1 MPPSAQAPRP
11 VAQRAASAKR
21 DRGNGQLP
29 CLATHQRTG
38 NPCRFRRNQRTRG
51 RTERTRSRNPYSRDT
66 GGASVQLVLAVP
78 ALMLC
83 LLFVVQAAVWW
94 HATHVAQSAATRAAD
109 TARVDRGSATA
120 GEATGRDT
128 VTALGD
134 TVLRD
139 PEVDVARSAAET
151 RAEVRGVAMTVI
163 PGIRWRVR
171 ATAVAPTERFTQ
183 PGAQPQAAGQ

>member
-1 MPPSAQAPRP
+1 MNRGPNHAPDRETDISTGTSRRSPWLPPPTTT
-11 VAQRAASAKR
+11 
-21 DRGNGQLP
+21 GQEP
-29 CLATHQRTG
+29 TTPPDA
-38 NPCRFRRNQRTRG
+38 
-51 RTERTRSRNPYSRDT
+51 YSRDA

-109 TARVDRGSATA
+109 AARVDGGTAAA

-128 VTALGD
+128 VAALGD

-139 PEVDVARSAAET
+139 PTVDVARTAAET
-151 RAEVRGVAMTVI
+151 RAEVRGVAMTVV
-163 PGIRWRVR
+163 PGVRWRVR
-171 ATAVAPTERFTQ
+171 ATAVAPTERFTVV
-183 PGAQPQAAGQ
+183 PTGFANSDVSSAGNRSDGGR

>member
-1 MPPSAQAPRP
+1 MTSPHS
-11 VAQRAASAKR
+11 
-21 DRGNGQLP
+21 
-29 CLATHQRTG
+29 
-38 NPCRFRRNQRTRG
+38 RR
-51 RTERTRSRNPYSRDT
+51 RDT
-66 GGASVQLVLAVP
+66 GGASIQLVLAVP

-94 HATHVAQSAATRAAD
+94 HATHVAQSAASRAAD
-109 TARVDRGSATA
+109 TARVDGGTAAA
-120 GEATGRDT
+120 GESTGRDT
-128 VTALGD
+128 VAALGD

-139 PEVDVARSAAET
+139 PTVDVTRTATET